1 MEPNCIVNGLANI
14 GVGMLVITLIA
25 CIAVPAYLF
34 ISTIGQ
40 PVVESAE
47 KPNQ

>member
-1 MEPNCIVNGLANI
+1 METNCIVNGLANI

-40 PVVESAE
+40 PVIVPGNKAE
-47 KPNQ
+47 